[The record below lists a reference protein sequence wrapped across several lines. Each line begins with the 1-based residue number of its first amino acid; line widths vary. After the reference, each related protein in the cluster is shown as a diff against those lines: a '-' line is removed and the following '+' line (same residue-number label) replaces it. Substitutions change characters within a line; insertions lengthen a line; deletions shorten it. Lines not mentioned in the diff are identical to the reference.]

1 MTRQK
6 QIKIRPETK
15 KKMRPIT
22 KSAFMSLLK
31 RAATPLAHK
40 LSPKHS

>member
-1 MTRQK
+1 MRRNK
-6 QIKIRPETK
+6 KLSPLKETK

-22 KSAFMSLLK
+22 RDTFLSLLN
-31 RAATPLAHK
+31 RAAKPLPGK